1 MKTIRNTKLFY
12 QLKKQPYWITLF
24 NGDFMFKDGR
34 IPVMLE
40 LDHIKN
46 KENGI
51 YFYGIDH
58 NNIRCDFRIIQNI
71 KKNKKIKRRIKWK
84 RQ

>member
-46 KENGI
+46 KENGDL
-51 YFYGIDH
+51 FLWH
-58 NNIRCDFRIIQNI
+58 
-71 KKNKKIKRRIKWK
+71 
-84 RQ
+84 